1 MSRRK
6 IINGKV
12 YDVDTAKPVGLKGRT
27 CYCRRIIKYE
37 NNSSSTSYIRLY
49 RKKTGEY
56 FTAKYSSNW
65 PIDSFPYEIT
75 PRTEEWANGFYNKVN
90 QYGVGC
96 DWVYDVKTKKNTWIE
111 LGRSLPVEQIEEKED
126 GKLPIVEQ
134 PKDKTE
140 QKFYVQCS
148 YSTSRTTSKYSTL
161 WMTYVCGPEYLR
173 KKVRIDH
180 SCFGNIR
187 CNIMDEWGFLRKNVG
202 LKLDNRGPM
211 TFKELKDYIE
221 ATYHFNSEGW
231 GDAMRSYVWYWEHSW
246 EKTED
251 GRYRFDVIEDNYKSF
266 KGSDYCIITSDPMD
280 DKRKENKAWKVD
292 VEKIGEDKAILH
304 DNGKEFLRYIRKQEI
319 ECSIYSPEHNNEIKI
334 RESVFCPD
342 NWDIKEEFEKVLCEY
357 EDRYGEISNPEEI
370 DLERLSSIADNRREM
385 MRHLFY

>member
-27 CYCRRIIKYE
+27 CYCKRIIKYE

-161 WMTYVCGPEYLR
+161 WMTYQV
-173 KKVRIDH
+173 
-180 SCFGNIR
+180 
-187 CNIMDEWGFLRKNVG
+187 
-202 LKLDNRGPM
+202 
-211 TFKELKDYIE
+211 
-221 ATYHFNSEGW
+221 
-231 GDAMRSYVWYWEHSW
+231 
-246 EKTED
+246 
-251 GRYRFDVIEDNYKSF
+251 
-266 KGSDYCIITSDPMD
+266 
-280 DKRKENKAWKVD
+280 
-292 VEKIGEDKAILH
+292 
-304 DNGKEFLRYIRKQEI
+304 
-319 ECSIYSPEHNNEIKI
+319 
-334 RESVFCPD
+334 
-342 NWDIKEEFEKVLCEY
+342 
-357 EDRYGEISNPEEI
+357 
-370 DLERLSSIADNRREM
+370 
-385 MRHLFY
+385 

>member
-1 MSRRK
+1 M
-6 IINGKV
+6 
-12 YDVDTAKPVGLKGRT
+12 DD
-27 CYCRRIIKYE
+27 
-37 NNSSSTSYIRLY
+37 
-49 RKKTGEY
+49 
-56 FTAKYSSNW
+56 
-65 PIDSFPYEIT
+65 
-75 PRTEEWANGFYNKVN
+75 
-90 QYGVGC
+90 
-96 DWVYDVKTKKNTWIE
+96 
-111 LGRSLPVEQIEEKED
+111 
-126 GKLPIVEQ
+126 
-134 PKDKTE
+134 
-140 QKFYVQCS
+140 KFYVQCS